1 MTSQQSQMNTCY
13 HCAGPCEVDLQFDN
27 KHFCCEGCQT
37 VYEILSGNSLENYY
51 TLEKNPGIKA
61 GKNYQGKFNFLDLP
75 EFRERFV
82 FFSEGNIS
90 RIRFFIPQIHCSSC
104 LWLLERLSKIKQGVI
119 SSQVNFVKKEVEIT
133 FDESILSLRE
143 LAELLGTIGYPPS
156 ISMKDY
162 EPGSKK
168 FRSDKRLIIQI
179 GIAGFCFGNMM
190 LLSFPEYLGIDS
202 TYENF
207 QDVFKYLNLIL
218 SLPILFYCD
227 IDYLKSAWKAVIT
240 KHINIDVPITLGI
253 LAFYFQSLYEIFTNT
268 GAGYLDSFAGLIFF
282 LLVGKWFQQ
291 TTYGSINFERDY
303 KSYFP
308 IAVSKIENETEKIV
322 PLQSIKAGDRL
333 VIRNNELIPADAK
346 LICGEGRI
354 DYSFVTG
361 ESALIS
367 KKTGEK
373 LFAGGRQEGSSI
385 EIETEKEVENSYL
398 TKLWNNPV
406 FDKEKN
412 DRSFTEDVTRYFT
425 FAILLIAASGAIF
438 WLIADPSKWLFVIVS
453 VLIIACPCA
462 IALSVPFTYGNGIRI
477 LGKKSLYLRSSK
489 VIESVSRITDIVFD
503 KTGTITHNNQSEL
516 KWIGEDLSEHE
527 TQTIAAITAQSSHP
541 LSRQIHKFLNRE
553 KTNLKFENL
562 TEIAGKGIQVNVN
575 GDEYL
580 IGSSAFTRA
589 QNTSLGTKVF
599 VRKNDKVLGAF
610 TFANSYRKD
619 IENLFNQLGKKYQL
633 HILSGDNESEKE
645 KLQNI
650 VPAGTTLNFNQQPE
664 DKLNFI
670 SNLQQQGKK
679 VMMLGDGLNDAGA
692 LKQSNVGISVVDDV
706 YSFSPS
712 SDGIID
718 GQKLNQLNAFME
730 YCKFNKGVVKLSYAF
745 SISYNIVGLSFALSG
760 TLTPLVAAVL
770 MPVSSISVVLLVTIL
785 TNLKG
790 KNLI

>member
-1 MTSQQSQMNTCY
+1 MNTCY

-104 LWLLERLSKIKQGVI
+104 LWLLERLSKIKMGVI

-133 FDESILSLRE
+133 FDESVLSLRE

-168 FRSDKRLIIQI
+168 YRSDKRLIIQI

-207 QDVFKYLNLIL
+207 QDVFKYLNLLL
-218 SLPILFYCD
+218 SIPILLYCD
-227 IDYLKSAWKAVIT
+227 IDYLKSAWKAVTT

-253 LAFYFQSLYEIFTNT
+253 IAFYFQSLYEIFTNT

-308 IAVSKIENETEKIV
+308 IAVSKIENESEKIV

-346 LICGEGRI
+346 LISGEGRI

-367 KKTGEK
+367 KKSGEK

-385 EIETEKEVENSYL
+385 EIETEKDVENSYL

-425 FAILLIAASGAIF
+425 FAILFIAAAGAIF
-438 WLIADPSKWLFVIVS
+438 WLITDPSKWLFVIVS

-503 KTGTITHNNQSEL
+503 KTGTITHNNQSEI
-516 KWIGEDLSEHE
+516 KWTGEILDEKENAIIS
-527 TQTIAAITAQSSHP
+527 TITAQSSHP
-541 LSRQIHKFLNRE
+541 LSRQIHKFLNQV
-553 KTNLKFENL
+553 KTNVQLENL
-562 TEIAGKGIQVNVN
+562 TEIAGKGIHVIVN
-575 GDEYL
+575 GDEYR
-580 IGSSAFTRA
+580 IGSSSFTQA
-589 QNTSLGTKVF
+589 ENTSLGTKVF
-599 VRKNDKVLGAF
+599 VRKNNQVLGAF

-645 KLQNI
+645 KLEQL
-650 VPAGTTLNFNQQPE
+650 VPSGTTLNFNQQPE

-670 SNLQQQGKK
+670 SELQKKGKK

-718 GQKLNQLNAFME
+718 GQKLSQLDAFME
-730 YCKFNKGVVKLSYAF
+730 YCKFNKGVVKLSYVF
-745 SISYNIVGLSFALSG
+745 SICYNLVGLSFALSG

-790 KNLI
+790 RKLF